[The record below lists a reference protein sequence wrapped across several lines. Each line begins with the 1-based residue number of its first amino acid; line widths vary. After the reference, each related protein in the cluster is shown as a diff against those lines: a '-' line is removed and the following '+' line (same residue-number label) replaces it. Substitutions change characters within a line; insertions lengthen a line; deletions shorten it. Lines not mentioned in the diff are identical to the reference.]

1 MTVLKFV
8 VLLGFGLLSCSAAA
22 SSQMTQCTLT
32 YRMQGWSFV
41 YRVYKGSGSVRCR
54 NGERAN
60 VTVVSHGVGAS
71 LGRSE
76 INQGRGVISDVRNL
90 DEVFGTYV
98 YLDGHA
104 GAAKSVEA
112 RTMTKGL
119 VSLALSGLGRGFD
132 LGVTIGAFTIK
143 PR

>member
-1 MTVLKFV
+1 MTMLKSV
-8 VLLGFGLLSCSAAA
+8 ALLGFSLFYSAAA

-32 YRMQGWSFV
+32 YQMQGWSFV
-41 YRVYKGSGSVRCR
+41 YKEYKGSGFVRCR
-54 NGERAN
+54 NGEQAN

-76 INQGRGVISDVRNL
+76 INQGTGVISDVRNL
-90 DEVFGTYV
+90 SEVFGTYI

-132 LGVTIGAFTIK
+132 LGITIGAFTIK
-143 PR
+143 RR